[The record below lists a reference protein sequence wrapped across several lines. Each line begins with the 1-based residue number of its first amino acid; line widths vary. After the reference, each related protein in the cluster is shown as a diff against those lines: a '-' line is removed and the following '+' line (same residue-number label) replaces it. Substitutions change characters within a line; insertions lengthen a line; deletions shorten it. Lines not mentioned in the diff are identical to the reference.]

1 MHKAAL
7 ARIRRMVAPKKKRR
21 DLDVP
26 QFVKDQWNSGRA
38 VRDNLAELLKQV
50 NFDKDSTSAE
60 FAIASHKF
68 RFTDLLS

>member
-1 MHKAAL
+1 
-7 ARIRRMVAPKKKRR
+7 MVAPKKKRR

-26 QFVKDQWNSGRA
+26 QFVKDQWNGGKA

-60 FAIASHKF
+60 LYGCIVLQFTIYFS
-68 RFTDLLS
+68 TDLPS

>member
-26 QFVKDQWNSGRA
+26 QFVKDKWNEGKD

-50 NFDKDSTSAE
+50 NFNKDSTCAE
-60 FAIASHKF
+60 SGLQSHASLYF
-68 RFTDLLS
+68 RFTY